1 MLFFVMD
8 PIGNTIIFAAILDG
22 VDKKRKSR
30 IIMREL
36 IISLFILLFFLYFGK
51 YLLDMLQVKEPALS
65 IAGGIVLFIIS
76 MKLIFPPKEGLWT
89 GDNDGEPFIVPLA
102 TPMIAGPSAIA
113 IVLLL
118 ASSAPSDMVR
128 WSIAVFISWLLT
140 CIILLFSNVITR
152 RLGSRLISGIQKLM
166 GMILTVIS
174 VQMLLSAL
182 ERYFMVS
189 G

>member
-1 MLFFVMD
+1 MD
-8 PIGNTIIFAAILDG
+8 PIGNTILFAAILDG
-22 VDKKRKSR
+22 VDKDRKSR
-30 IIMREL
+30 VIIREL
-36 IISLFILLFFLYFGK
+36 LISLFILLFFLYFGR
-51 YLLDMLQVKEPALS
+51 YLLDLLQVKEPALS

-76 MKLIFPPKEGLWT
+76 MKLIFPPKEGLWP
-89 GDNDGEPFIVPLA
+89 GDSEGEPFIVPLA

-113 IVLLL
+113 IVLLM
-118 ASSAPSDMVR
+118 ASSASADMYS
-128 WSIAVFISWLLT
+128 WSAAVFISWMLT
-140 CIILLFSNVITR
+140 SIILLLSNIITR

-182 ERYFMVS
+182 ERYFLVS